1 MKEMESTGI
10 NVFIKNDE
18 VEWELT
24 APGIKRNIMAWDDRV
39 MFVKVA
45 FEKWSVGTLHNH
57 PHTQIT
63 HVESGA
69 FEVEISGEKKVLKAG
84 DVFYVPPHAKHGVVC
99 LEAGV
104 LIDVFSPMRE
114 DFLK

>member
-1 MKEMESTGI
+1 MQSTEAR
-10 NVFIKNDE
+10 VFITDNE
-18 VEWELT
+18 VEWEET
-24 APGIKRNIMAWDDRV
+24 APGMKRKIMAWDDRLMLV
-39 MFVKVA
+39 RVA
-45 FEKWSVGTLHNH
+45 FETGGVGALHTH

-84 DVFYVPPHAKHGVVC
+84 DVFYVPPHAIHGAVC

-104 LIDVFSPMRE
+104 LIDTFSPMRE